1 MGIPTPQ
8 PYGFI
13 HGDFS
18 QKLKAVNNGDIMKSR
33 NQKVTTSNYVS
44 TINIPAR
51 DPIQCAL
58 RNQRKNRHIRN
69 RSVDIH

>member
-1 MGIPTPQ
+1 MEISWRDH
-8 PYGFI
+8 GFI

-33 NQKVTTSNYVS
+33 NQKVTTSNHVS